1 MIRTY
6 VTYCTAPYVPEPVC
20 FNFLSVFYWLRF
32 LFWPAPASAP
42 IKKHGA
48 TSQPPHY
55 EKFIYF
61 LRIVV
66 LNLHLINVETKKE
79 RSELQKITFS
89 QKLKP
94 EPDIQP
100 GYGQNVAAL
109 APQHSYLSDGK
120 GTGILL
126 KAVNECRVF
135 ILMLLRSHLLTLFT
149 LIVTDTYQV
158 PYFFFFSGSACP
170 RSCYA
175 SQYHQL
181 PAGKEQLITFHGTL
195 RCWLTLIPTAFL

>member
-1 MIRTY
+1 MYGRSWSCLANFIYPKIFSSFIMQRIFY
-6 VTYCTAPYVPEPVC
+6 VNDPYIHTLPVHTAPYVPEPVC

-79 RSELQKITFS
+79 RSELQKIAFS

-109 APQHSYLSDGK
+109 APQH
-120 GTGILL
+120 
-126 KAVNECRVF
+126 
-135 ILMLLRSHLLTLFT
+135 
-149 LIVTDTYQV
+149 
-158 PYFFFFSGSACP
+158 
-170 RSCYA
+170 
-175 SQYHQL
+175 
-181 PAGKEQLITFHGTL
+181 
-195 RCWLTLIPTAFL
+195 